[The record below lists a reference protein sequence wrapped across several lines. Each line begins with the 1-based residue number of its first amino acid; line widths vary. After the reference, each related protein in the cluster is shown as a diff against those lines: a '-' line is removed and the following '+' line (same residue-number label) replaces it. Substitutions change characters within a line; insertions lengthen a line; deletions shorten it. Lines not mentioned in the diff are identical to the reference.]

1 MHATL
6 RPSSAMTCKL
16 SCTGAD
22 MDGPDSGEQKL
33 GRMLLSRIADGN
45 FHTPVRRLAPCVHL
59 YSWGDTGDWLYLIQR
74 GWVKSMTWS
83 WEGKPCLLG
92 INGPADLL
100 GVSGFLTGQ
109 RTETVMTKTPAQI
122 RVIARDQFHQI
133 LADQGLRTA
142 WHDYLTSRIADQQ
155 EALTYFV
162 TLDSE
167 HRLAAT
173 LLRLARKFGVQA
185 ENGLRINCRMTQDE
199 LAQMVGTTRSRIG
212 YFLKCFEGKKIIEKR
227 SSVLVVYEDRLV
239 DYLLT
244 CP

>member
-1 MHATL
+1 M
-6 RPSSAMTCKL
+6 
-16 SCTGAD
+16 G
-22 MDGPDSGEQKL
+22 GPDMGDQKL
-33 GRMLLSRIADGN
+33 GKMLLSRIDEGN
-45 FHTPVRRLAPCVHL
+45 FHAPIRKLAPYVHL
-59 YSWGDTGDWLYLIQR
+59 YSWGDTGDWLYLVQR
-74 GWVKSMTWS
+74 GWVKSLTWS
-83 WEGKPCLLG
+83 WEGKPCLLA
-92 INGPADLL
+92 ISGPADLL

-109 RTETVMTKTPAQI
+109 RTETVMTKTPTQI
-122 RVIARDQFHQI
+122 RVIAHDQFHQI
-133 LADQGLRTA
+133 LADLGLRAA
-142 WHDYLTSRIADQQ
+142 WHDYLTSRIAEQQ

-167 HRLAAT
+167 HRLATT

-185 ENGLRINCRMTQDE
+185 ENGLRINCKMTQDE

-227 SSVLVVYEDRLV
+227 SSVLVIDEGRLL